1 MKLFGQ
7 RGDLEITLRVPSLEN
22 LFVAPSLSPFSPDYE
37 TYGDLSGV
45 DAIAARLRGETP
57 RSRVVVTLELPH
69 EVVEPSLEQRTAEAL
84 ARYCHV
90 KLKALDRD
98 IREVTRHG
106 TRALLLGL
114 LAVLVLNGVA
124 SSLETSG
131 GSLLETV
138 AEGLRVTAWVI
149 LWVPISLL
157 VYDRWYYGRDRKIYR
172 RMEDM
177 EIKIAPRPRHG
188 VGGDRRAIA

>member
-157 VYDRWYYGRDRKIYR
+157 VYDRWYYSRDRRSTAGWKTWR
-172 RMEDM
+172 S
-177 EIKIAPRPRHG
+177 KLPPHPRTAMA
-188 VGGDRRAIA
+188 VDRTAIA

>member
-1 MKLFGQ
+1 MRLFRQ
-7 RGDLEITLRVPSLEN
+7 RGDLEITLRLPTLEN
-22 LFVAPSLSPFSPDYE
+22 FFVAPSLSPFSPEYE

-45 DAIAARLRGETP
+45 DAIAARLRGEKP
-57 RSRVVVTLELPH
+57 GSRVVVTLELPAD
-69 EVVEPSLEQRTAEAL
+69 VVEPSLEQRTADAL

-90 KLKALDRD
+90 KLRALDQD

-114 LAVLVLNGVA
+114 VAVLFLNGIA

-131 GSLLETV
+131 DSLLEAI

-149 LWVPISLL
+149 LWVPIGLL
-157 VYDRWYYGRDRKIYR
+157 VYDRWYYSRDRKIYR
-172 RMEDM
+172 RME
-177 EIKIAPRPRHG
+177 EAQIRIAPRSRDSLAPL
-188 VGGDRRAIA
+188 GD

>member
-7 RGDLEITLRVPSLEN
+7 GRDLEITLRLPSLEN
-22 LFVAPSLSPFSPDYE
+22 LFVAPGLSPFSPEYE
-37 TYGDLSGV
+37 TYGDLPGV
-45 DAIAARLRGETP
+45 DAIAARLRSEKP
-57 RSRVVVTLELPH
+57 ASRVVVTLELPGD
-69 EVVEPSLEQRTAEAL
+69 VMEPSLERRTAAAL

-114 LAVLVLNGVA
+114 LAVLVLNGLA

-131 GSLLETV
+131 DSFLETV
-138 AEGLRVTAWVI
+138 AEGLRVTAWVV

-157 VYDRWYYGRDRKIYR
+157 VYDRWYYSRDRKIYR

-177 EIKIAPRPRHG
+177 EVKIAPSPPHG
-188 VGGDRRAIA
+188 DGG

>member
-1 MKLFGQ
+1 MRLFRQ
-7 RGDLEITLRVPSLEN
+7 RGDLEITLRLPTLEN
-22 LFVAPSLSPFSPDYE
+22 FFVAPSLSPFSPEYE

-45 DAIAARLRGETP
+45 DAIAARLRGEKP
-57 RSRVVVTLELPH
+57 GSRVVVTLELPA
-69 EVVEPSLEQRTAEAL
+69 EKVEPSLEQRTADAL

-90 KLKALDRD
+90 KLRALDQD

-114 LAVLVLNGVA
+114 VAVLFLNGIA

-131 GSLLETV
+131 DSLLEAI

-149 LWVPISLL
+149 LWVPIGLL
-157 VYDRWYYGRDRKIYR
+157 VYDRWYYSRDRKIYR
-172 RMEDM
+172 RME
-177 EIKIAPRPRHG
+177 EAQIRIAPRSRDSLASL
-188 VGGDRRAIA
+188 GD

>member
-1 MKLFGQ
+1 LRLFRQ
-7 RGDLEITLRVPSLEN
+7 RGNLEITLRLPSLEN
-22 LFVAPSLSPFSPDYE
+22 LFVAPSLSPFSPEYE

-45 DAIAARLRGETP
+45 DAVAARLRGEKP
-57 RSRVVVTLELPH
+57 GSRVVVTLELPA
-69 EVVEPSLEQRTAEAL
+69 EVVEPSLEQRTADAL

-90 KLKALDRD
+90 KLRALDQD

-114 LAVLVLNGVA
+114 VAVLFLNGIA

-131 GSLLETV
+131 DSLLEAI

-149 LWVPISLL
+149 LWVPIGLL
-157 VYDRWYYGRDRKIYR
+157 VYDRWYYSRDRKIYR
-172 RMEDM
+172 RME
-177 EIKIAPRPRHG
+177 EAQIRIAPRSRDSLAPL
-188 VGGDRRAIA
+188 GD

>member
-1 MKLFGQ
+1 LRLFRQ
-7 RGDLEITLRVPSLEN
+7 RGDLEITLRLPTLEN
-22 LFVAPSLSPFSPDYE
+22 LFVAPSMSPFSPEYE

-45 DAIAARLRGETP
+45 DAIAARLRGEQP
-57 RSRVVVTLELPH
+57 GSRVVVTLELPA
-69 EVVEPSLEQRTAEAL
+69 EVVEPSLERRTADAL

-90 KLKALDRD
+90 KLRALDQD

-114 LAVLVLNGVA
+114 VAVLFLNGIA

-131 GSLLETV
+131 DSLLEAI
-138 AEGLRVTAWVI
+138 AEGWVI
-149 LWVPISLL
+149 LWVPIGLL
-157 VYDRWYYGRDRKIYR
+157 VYDRWYYSRDRKIYR

-177 EIKIAPRPRHG
+177 EIRIARRP
-188 VGGDRRAIA
+188 GDSPAPLGD